1 MPTPAGRRDDRQ
13 PDPIRPCPNVSA
25 HHTWRR
31 NPPHQ
36 HNLTKLI
43 VPASADSM
51 HRAGPASRPF
61 VLATLRALRLD
72 PGPYPVLSTRRPKT
86 SKTTAQQPL
95 DTPRP
100 FRDDS
105 AGTSA
110 VKRGDE
116 ISEFQPGHLAPSR
129 ARDH

>member
-1 MPTPAGRRDDRQ
+1 MPTQLGEGMTGSRTQSGPAPTYLRITLGEGTPTPTQSHQADR
-13 PDPIRPCPNVSA
+13 
-25 HHTWRR
+25 
-31 NPPHQ
+31 
-36 HNLTKLI
+36 
-43 VPASADSM
+43 PASADSM

-105 AGTSA
+105 AGPWAGQLTRGASA
-110 VKRGDE
+110 
-116 ISEFQPGHLAPSR
+116 SR
-129 ARDH
+129 KT

>member
-1 MPTPAGRRDDRQ
+1 MTGSRTQSGPAPTYLRITLGEGTPTPTQSHQADR
-13 PDPIRPCPNVSA
+13 
-25 HHTWRR
+25 
-31 NPPHQ
+31 
-36 HNLTKLI
+36 
-43 VPASADSM
+43 PASADSM

-72 PGPYPVLSTRRPKT
+72 PGPNPVPSTRSPKT

-105 AGTSA
+105 ALRSA
-110 VKRGDE
+110 SAFSAR
-116 ISEFQPGHLAPSR
+116 HR
-129 ARDH
+129 AGAASPTPLLRIA

>member
-1 MPTPAGRRDDRQ
+1 MTGSRTQSGPAPTYLRITLGEGTPTPTQSHQADR
-13 PDPIRPCPNVSA
+13 
-25 HHTWRR
+25 
-31 NPPHQ
+31 
-36 HNLTKLI
+36 
-43 VPASADSM
+43 PASADSM

-105 AGTSA
+105 AIFRLA
-110 VKRGDE
+110 AQPACKIRGG
-116 ISEFQPGHLAPSR
+116 SRTQRHGRPSPQLSGNVSVP
-129 ARDH
+129 